1 MSRGSLSTTVSLL
14 QWISGLFGRFFDGG
28 KIYGLEAYFTQHCNT
43 SPSVHV
49 TSGEIVKLDLEDTPA
64 LYFLAEVKA
73 PQAVPASE
81 LREIHKAKLAYG
93 AVRIVQDG

>member
-1 MSRGSLSTTVSLL
+1 VDFRTVGEFSTEEKFMAWRLISL
-14 QWISGLFGRFFDGG
+14 
-28 KIYGLEAYFTQHCNT
+28 QHCNT

-49 TSGEIVKLDLEDTPA
+49 TSGEITKLDLDNTPA

-73 PQAVPASE
+73 LQAVLTNE

-93 AVRIVQDG
+93 AVRIIQDG

>member
-1 MSRGSLSTTVSLL
+1 L

-28 KIYGLEAYFTQHCNT
+28 KFMAWRLISLQHCNT

-93 AVRIVQDG
+93 AVRIGQDG